1 MEHMPS
7 TGEPVE
13 NEKNTDPR
21 EGLREEILE
30 EAPGAWGLKED
41 EGQQEDRQKPLP
53 CEDLVGEKRRQKSKR
68 QGRCLG
74 PDATGHLVFILRTAG
89 GYGRILSTGLPEAR
103 EGAQGYPKK
112 KIIMNEKGLRV
123 QIFFKTY
130 LESKFEVIVL
140 N

>member
-13 NEKNTDPR
+13 NEKNTDPS
-21 EGLREEILE
+21 EGLSEEILE
-30 EAPGAWGLKED
+30 EAPGAWGLKGD

-53 CEDLVGEKRRQKSKR
+53 CEDLVGEKKRQKSKR

-74 PDATGHLVFILRTAG
+74 LDATGHLVFILRTAG
-89 GYGRILSTGLPEAR
+89 GYRRILSTGLPEAR
-103 EGAQGYPKK
+103 EGAQGHPKK
-112 KIIMNEKGLRV
+112 KIIMNEKGLSV

-130 LESKFEVIVL
+130 LESKFEVIIL